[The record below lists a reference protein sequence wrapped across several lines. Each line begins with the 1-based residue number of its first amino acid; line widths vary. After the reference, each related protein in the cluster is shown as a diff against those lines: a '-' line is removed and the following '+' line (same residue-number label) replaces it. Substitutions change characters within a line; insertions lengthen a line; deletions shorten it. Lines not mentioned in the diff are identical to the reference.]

1 MNLQLLKPKFL
12 EIAHEELYNKLLE
25 NDLYQHIKT
34 SNLLLSTQN
43 LQDDIFSKIY
53 HQDNLKMVKY
63 YNAAFTIEKETLA
76 EVIQEIINFSV
87 NSLYNRIHRLYNKLQ
102 TDLIIP
108 NYTSNNSIVKYDK
121 NFSLGIYSINNEL
134 VYELPIAIII
144 KGDKYETN

>member
-34 SNLLLSTQN
+34 SNLLLSTNN
-43 LQDDIFSKIY
+43 LQDDIFKKIY
-53 HQDNLKMVKY
+53 HQNNIKIIKY
-63 YNAAFTIEKETLA
+63 YNAAFIIEKEILT

-87 NSLYNRIHRLYNKLQ
+87 QSLYNRIHRLYNELQ

-108 NYTSNNSIVKYDK
+108 NYTSSNSIVKYDK
-121 NFSLGIYSINNEL
+121 NFALGLYSTNNQL
-134 VYELPIAIII
+134 VYELPIAII
-144 KGDKYETN
+144 KGR